1 MTERRISI
9 LCWTGLT
16 LFTLYLLW
24 VNHDYYRADT
34 QTPTYDEAWYLET
47 SIHLYHRL
55 TSEGLPGFWDGYHR
69 AFGVKAPLLS
79 VLPIPF
85 YLLAGPSRESA
96 MLVNS
101 LFLILT
107 NLYLFLLTRHLFN
120 PCAGLAAVVFYQTMP
135 LAYGLSRNF
144 MAEYGL
150 ATLVIIFLYY
160 LIARD
165 QPFLLGLLL
174 GLGLLLKVLF
184 PAFIAGPLLL
194 HLYRR
199 RSWRS
204 LPLILLPALA
214 LAATW
219 YAYNWRSLLDF
230 AFQSAYGSIAP
241 DYSAGGLHAWLL
253 LAINQGTSFY
263 YATLLLPATAT
274 LYLRRHNWRL
284 ATGHWPLLLGLLP
297 PLLALALGRNQLIRF
312 LLPLLPVLA
321 IVLAAAI
328 FSLGRRWTLQ
338 AALALLLAFY
348 PYRLFAALTY
358 RTPNP
363 SHAVTLGPFVVY
375 SHDLGW
381 ARPPVHE
388 DPAGHRRLLAA
399 VHRLA
404 LDATRP
410 FYAVLTIDHT
420 YLNANLLNYLNAYEN
435 YPVRFT
441 SLGYAETS
449 PGRARDRIQSLDAR
463 FLLVGEGF
471 RDLPDFLNR
480 LHHDLRDRLDRGE
493 LPFHLRAE
501 VPLAPP
507 MKVLIYERDVPEA
520 TNTAP
525 AHPLPT
531 DFPGGLRFLGY
542 DWQNRYL
549 TCYWATSQPLRQD
562 YLVRIEIPGHASEY
576 FVTAGPHTIY
586 LPSAGPIEARL
597 TILPWGIGPA
607 IGEHLILRR
616 GQ

>member
-9 LCWTGLT
+9 LCWAGLA

-47 SIHLYHRL
+47 SLHLYHRL

-101 LFLILT
+101 LFIVLT
-107 NLYLFLLTRHLFN
+107 NLYLFLLARHLFS
-120 PCAGLAAVVFYQTMP
+120 PSAGLAAVVFYQTMP

-160 LIARD
+160 LIAHD

-194 HLYRR
+194 QLYRK
-199 RSWRS
+199 RSWWS
-204 LPLILLPALA
+204 LPLILLPALT

-241 DYSAGGLHAWLL
+241 DYSAGGLGAWLL
-253 LAINQGTSFY
+253 LCINQGTSFY
-263 YATLLLPATAT
+263 YAVVLIPAI
-274 LYLRRHNWRL
+274 LCLRCHR
-284 ATGHWPLLLGLLP
+284 PLLAAWLLP

-312 LLPLLPVLA
+312 LLPLLPVFAL
-321 IVLAAAI
+321 VLAAAI

-338 AALALLLAFY
+338 TALALLLAIY

-388 DPAGHRRLLAA
+388 DPSDHRRLLAA

-410 FYAVLTIDHT
+410 FYAVLTMDHT

-449 PGRARDRIQSLDAR
+449 PQRALERIQHFDAR
-463 FLLVGEGF
+463 FLLAGEGF
-471 RDLPDFLNR
+471 RGLPAFLNR
-480 LHHDLRDRLDRGE
+480 LRLDRGE
-493 LPFHLRAE
+493 LPFHLVAE

-507 MKVLIYERDVPEA
+507 MRVLIYERDLPA
-520 TNTAP
+520 TTNTVP
-525 AHPLPT
+525 SHPLST
-531 DFPGGLRFLGY
+531 GFPGGLRFLGY
-542 DWQNRYL
+542 DWQRQYL
-549 TCYWATSQPLRQD
+549 TCYWTTPQPLRQD
-562 YLVRIEIPGHASEY
+562 YLVRIEIPGYTTEY
-576 FVTAGPHTIY
+576 FVTAGPHTVY
-586 LPSAGPIEARL
+586 LPSPGPLEARL
-597 TILPWGIGPA
+597 TILPWGVGPA
-607 IGEHLILRR
+607 IGEPLILRLGR
-616 GQ
+616 

>member
-1 MTERRISI
+1 MTERRISV

-16 LFTLYLLW
+16 LFTIYLLW

-47 SIHLYHRL
+47 SLHLYHRL

-101 LFLILT
+101 LFLVLT
-107 NLYLFLLTRHLFN
+107 NLYLFLLTRHLFS
-120 PCAGLAAVVFYQTMP
+120 PSAGLAAVVFYQTMP

-160 LIARD
+160 LVAHD

-174 GLGLLLKVLF
+174 GLGLLLKILF

-194 HLYRR
+194 HLYRQ

-204 LPLILLPALA
+204 LPLLLLPALL

-230 AFQSAYGSIAP
+230 AFQSAYGAIAP
-241 DYSAGGLHAWLL
+241 DYSAGGLGAWLL
-253 LAINQGTSFY
+253 LGINQGTSFY
-263 YATLLLPATAT
+263 YAVLFIPAL
-274 LYLRRHNWRL
+274 LYLRCHRPVL
-284 ATGHWPLLLGLLP
+284 AAWLLP
-297 PLLALALGRNQLIRF
+297 PLLALGLGRNQLIRF

-321 IVLAAAI
+321 IVLAAAM
-328 FSLGRRWTLQ
+328 FSLPRRWTLQ
-338 AALALLLAFY
+338 AALALLLSFY

-388 DPAGHRRLLAA
+388 DPADHRRLLAA

-404 LDATRP
+404 LDAARP

-420 YLNANLLNYLNAYEN
+420 YLNANLLNYLNAYES
-435 YPVRFT
+435 YPVQFT

-449 PGRARDRIQSLDAR
+449 ADRALERIRRFDAR
-463 FLLVGEGF
+463 FLLAGEGF
-471 RDLPDFLNR
+471 RGLPDFLNH
-480 LHHDLRDRLDRGE
+480 LNHDLRGRLDRGE
-493 LPFHLRAE
+493 LPFRLRAE

-507 MKVLIYERDVPEA
+507 MKVLIYERDLPA
-520 TNTAP
+520 NTNTAP
-525 AHPLPT
+525 SHPLAT
-531 DFPGGLRFLGY
+531 DFPGGLRLLGY
-542 DWQNRYL
+542 DWQRQYL
-549 TCYWATSQPLRQD
+549 TCYWSNPGPLRQD
-562 YLVRIEIPGHASEY
+562 YLVRIEIPGHTTDY
-576 FVTAGPHTIY
+576 FVTAGPRTVY
-586 LPSAGPIEARL
+586 LPSPGPLEARL
-597 TILPWGIGPA
+597 TILPWGVGPA
-607 IGEHLILRR
+607 IGDALILRL